1 MTEMTIHEKP
11 GAPQQ
16 LIFYLYE
23 TLTAKKVNWMPGEY
37 PENYTD
43 DKYQAYVK
51 LAKTSLKTPCRLL
64 PLHARHTASTAIKTN
79 LKITEEKTDPNINSE
94 REKTHKILD
103 RHRNWK
109 SGEKESYP
117 NVSFDNLLATFI

>member
-43 DKYQAYVK
+43 DKYQAYVQ
-51 LAKTSLKTPCRLL
+51 L
-64 PLHARHTASTAIKTN
+64 I
-79 LKITEEKTDPNINSE
+79 
-94 REKTHKILD
+94 
-103 RHRNWK
+103 
-109 SGEKESYP
+109 
-117 NVSFDNLLATFI
+117 

>member
-23 TLTAKKVNWMPGEY
+23 ILTAKKVNWMPGEY

-43 DKYQAYVK
+43 DKYQA
-51 LAKTSLKTPCRLL
+51 
-64 PLHARHTASTAIKTN
+64 
-79 LKITEEKTDPNINSE
+79 
-94 REKTHKILD
+94 
-103 RHRNWK
+103 
-109 SGEKESYP
+109 
-117 NVSFDNLLATFI
+117 